1 MIHGAWLIILYR
13 SRKLVVAYRI
23 YIGYNLRHNKKIGH
37 AFGYYTEYDYIRNI
51 DLYGGEIN
59 EWRKELTYWNTEL

>member
-13 SRKLVVAYRI
+13 SRKLVVAYII

-51 DLYGGEIN
+51 D
-59 EWRKELTYWNTEL
+59 